1 MLCAPARARA
11 WRCFPACGSR
21 RPSLLLPRGLLL
33 FSAGD
38 LKVFPLSVSE
48 QTVEVPTAHSP
59 QRMNGRPGTR
69 AEVAPHSTLFSFTT
83 TCAARPHC
91 ALLHAQTARMTL
103 AGGAGAGTRPV
114 WLARGEAHD
123 FSERCVRG
131 QPALK
136 AYWVLC
142 VQYVE
147 QAVLSGQGC
156 GQAGARGHAAL
167 LLLLLLSLSLR
178 LSVCM

>member
-1 MLCAPARARA
+1 MRQSSTKLAPAPR
-11 WRCFPACGSR
+11 PASFFCGCSPR
-21 RPSLLLPRGLLL
+21 SSLYPS
-33 FSAGD
+33 
-38 LKVFPLSVSE
+38 SVSTE
-48 QTVEVPTAHSP
+48 QTVGVGVPTAHSP

-69 AEVAPHSTLFSFTT
+69 AEVAPHSTLSSFTT